1 MLIKNSYFCNIY
13 CKGKKIIIPEKGK
26 LKEEDLVICEEGNRK
41 VYFSIIGNNSENP
54 KIAIVGL
61 SPGYSQLRT
70 LIQLYNSGEEFKKA
84 AELSSFKKCSKNLTK
99 LLRYY
104 GIDKYLGI
112 DIPDN
117 FDFNKNKEF
126 FLTTSLVKCCSLKNT
141 KGRSN
146 AFDILKFNCTR
157 LCFINVFL
165 NEILDKKYKN
175 LKKIIIL
182 GKNAEIAIKEKLIND
197 KSVEDILKENKIDV
211 IFILHPST
219 QNTGRINKLLAGKQ
233 KGIGNNRYWTKR

>member
-117 FDFNKNKEF
+117 F
-126 FLTTSLVKCCSLKNT
+126 
-141 KGRSN
+141 
-146 AFDILKFNCTR
+146 
-157 LCFINVFL
+157 
-165 NEILDKKYKN
+165 
-175 LKKIIIL
+175 
-182 GKNAEIAIKEKLIND
+182 
-197 KSVEDILKENKIDV
+197 
-211 IFILHPST
+211 
-219 QNTGRINKLLAGKQ
+219 
-233 KGIGNNRYWTKR
+233 